1 MTHSI
6 LLQHP
11 QRLTAAATQTA
22 QRTLIILADH
32 EALDAAPNQVMQVRQ
47 RVLATVTALHA
58 AGFHAGNSDI
68 VLSSRLPEIRAIRFL
83 LAARLRHHQQSTAK
97 LSRLADALA
106 CHSQDI
112 AAEEPEQQTLHALLD
127 TLNVGHLLNHA
138 PASTVLRIQLEH
150 SATISS
156 ELSDAEA
163 TEIFTKLGETS
174 SQLRPLVQIQLA
186 RLTQVSLQGQTV

>member
-32 EALDAAPNQVMQVRQ
+32 EALDAAPNQVMHVRQ
-47 RVLATVTALHA
+47 RVLAAVTALHA
-58 AGFHAGNSDI
+58 AGFHCGNSDI

-83 LAARLRHHQQSTAK
+83 LAARLRHHQHSTAK

-112 AAEEPEQQTLHALLD
+112 AAEESEQQSLHALLD
-127 TLNVGHLLNHA
+127 TLHIGHLLNHA

-150 SATISS
+150 STPSNNTVS
-156 ELSDAEA
+156 ETEA
-163 TEIFTKLGETS
+163 ADIFAKLGEAS

-186 RLTQVSLQGQTV
+186 RLTQISQ